1 MCVCVRALSRPSE
14 CVVLLSAESETGT
27 CLDLLNV
34 IGVRARTVQVE
45 MKFFFFITSLK
56 YELNGSGCVGSTPL
70 YRPRLND
77 RWTVFPLVA
86 IRWWWWWWLSLSRKR
101 NMAYK
106 RACGFFFIKGVFIQT
121 RKRETLLSSHK
132 TKINKNQNKNTS
144 ELYIYRFL
152 FYFNEYNITHTRSS
166 CTYIYLYKNGVQNEK
181 KISGIERLISYTAR
195 ART

>member
-1 MCVCVRALSRPSE
+1 MCCIAFRRVRNWDVSGPFERDWSPSADGAGWNE
-14 CVVLLSAESETGT
+14 
-27 CLDLLNV
+27 
-34 IGVRARTVQVE
+34 I
-45 MKFFFFITSLK
+45 FFFITSLK

-144 ELYIYRFL
+144 ELYI
-152 FYFNEYNITHTRSS
+152 
-166 CTYIYLYKNGVQNEK
+166 
-181 KISGIERLISYTAR
+181 
-195 ART
+195 